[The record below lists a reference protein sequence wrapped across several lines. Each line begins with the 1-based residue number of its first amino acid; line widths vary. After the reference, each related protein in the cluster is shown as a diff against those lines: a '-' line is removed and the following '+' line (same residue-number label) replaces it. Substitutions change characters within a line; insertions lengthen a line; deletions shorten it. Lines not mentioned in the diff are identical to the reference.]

1 MNSAGNTT
9 GKHTTTIDN
18 TNTNNITWTIA
29 NTNGTQSKLIMG
41 IINEAVR
48 CRVLWMKHSQWQR
61 VIQASRNEYI
71 HLTRTAAVLPGTVF

>member
-48 CRVLWMKHSQWQR
+48 CRVL
-61 VIQASRNEYI
+61 
-71 HLTRTAAVLPGTVF
+71 